1 MNKNLKSLLI
11 SSILCLTLIT
21 TSNACDKHNSNNIE
35 NHKKSAENHKN
46 KKFDYS
52 KITKNL
58 SESVKKEVDDYYSKI
73 DSEYDKLSG
82 EAKKAVAK
90 ISQYKKNTF
99 TKKGKNAKK
108 KNSNS

>member
-1 MNKNLKSLLI
+1 MNKNLKSILI
-11 SSILCLTLIT
+11 SSILCLTLIV

-35 NHKKSAENHKN
+35 NHKN

-52 KITKNL
+52 KITNNL
-58 SESVKKEVDDYYSKI
+58 SESVKKEVDNYYSKI

-90 ISQYKKNTF
+90 ISQYK
-99 TKKGKNAKK
+99 
-108 KNSNS
+108 